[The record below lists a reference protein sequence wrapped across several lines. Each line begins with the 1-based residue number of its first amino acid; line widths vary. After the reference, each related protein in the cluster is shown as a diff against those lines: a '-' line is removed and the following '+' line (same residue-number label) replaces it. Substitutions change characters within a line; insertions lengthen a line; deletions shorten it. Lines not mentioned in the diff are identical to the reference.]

1 MNTPE
6 ISILIPLYNRRQYAE
21 DCINSA
27 LNQTFQDFEIII
39 RDDESTDGVFEF
51 VKNRYAKEISSGK
64 IKLFRNEK
72 NLGEAFTVSRLL
84 RDATGK
90 YLTILHNDDMY
101 LPQALQRLYDVA
113 EKNSAD
119 IVHCASFLT
128 SARDGVIAEGTR
140 LQKISRDKNTVAQV
154 EIMSPNLD
162 DRFFEW
168 LDGGTFQDLQYN
180 IFRREFI
187 TANEIFFHYAC
198 CESLL
203 FTLIWL
209 MRAKVFVKTPDAL
222 YIRRDSPYSQTNDA
236 NSAIYKFEKSI
247 PLRLKLFRSL
257 DKFISECDFLKGNDE
272 FQYYAKTK
280 IFITHES
287 LNNAANIKR
296 GNKNYVE
303 LYNSI
308 EDTFRKL
315 YGSDAIYF
323 ALLFHW
329 AHHMHFHKN
338 KTQSLLRELINT
350 VDKEI

>member
-27 LNQTFQDFEIII
+27 LKQTFQNFEIII

-51 VKNRYAKEISSGK
+51 VKKRYAKEISAGK

-72 NLGEAFTVSRLL
+72 NLGEVFTVSRLL
-84 RDATGK
+84 SDATGK
-90 YLTILHNDDMY
+90 YLTILHNDDIY

-119 IVHCASFLT
+119 IVHCANFLT

-187 TANEIFFHYAC
+187 TANEIFF
-198 CESLL
+198 SRRLL
-203 FTLIWL
+203 
-209 MRAKVFVKTPDAL
+209 
-222 YIRRDSPYSQTNDA
+222 
-236 NSAIYKFEKSI
+236 
-247 PLRLKLFRSL
+247 
-257 DKFISECDFLKGNDE
+257 
-272 FQYYAKTK
+272 
-280 IFITHES
+280 
-287 LNNAANIKR
+287 
-296 GNKNYVE
+296 
-303 LYNSI
+303 
-308 EDTFRKL
+308 
-315 YGSDAIYF
+315 
-323 ALLFHW
+323 
-329 AHHMHFHKN
+329 
-338 KTQSLLRELINT
+338 
-350 VDKEI
+350 